1 MTSTKTDSSLARW
14 IEGQRFQYV
23 ITALIAI
30 NAIILGMQTSASIM
44 HSYGTLLN
52 TIDAIILSVFVVELL
67 LRMFV
72 HRWRFFKDA
81 WSIFDFIVVGIALIP
96 ASGPFSVL
104 RAFRVLRVLRLI
116 SVSKSMRTVIS
127 ALLQSLPG
135 LASIIMLLLLIF
147 YVAAV
152 MATTLFSATFPQW
165 FGSIGDSLYSL
176 FQIMTL
182 ESWSMGIVRPVM
194 EQHPAAWA
202 FFVPFILLATFTMLN
217 LFIAVVVNAMQT
229 KHEMEQGV
237 TDREALVEAHDEREA
252 MHQEITAMRQEIKA
266 LSDYIKT
273 QKSAD

>member
-1 MTSTKTDSSLARW
+1 MNTSKASGSLAQW
-14 IEGQRFQYV
+14 IESQGFQYF
-23 ITALIAI
+23 ITALIVI
-30 NAIILGMQTSASIM
+30 NAVILGLQTSPDIM
-44 HSYGTLLN
+44 QSYGTLL
-52 TIDAIILSVFVVELL
+52 TAIDMAILSVFVIELL
-67 LRMFV
+67 LRLFV
-72 HRWRFFKDA
+72 YRINFFKDP
-81 WSIFDFIVVGIALIP
+81 WSIFDFIVVTIALIP

-135 LASIIMLLLLIF
+135 LASIVMLLLLIF

-237 TDREALVEAHDEREA
+237 SDREALAEAHDEREA
-252 MHQEITAMRQEIKA
+252 MHDEIVQLRREIRA
-266 LSDYIKT
+266 LSESIQA
-273 QKSAD
+273 QKNTK

>member
-1 MTSTKTDSSLARW
+1 MNEKAESRLVQW
-14 IEGQRFQYV
+14 IEGKRFQYT
-23 ITALIAI
+23 ITALILI
-30 NAIILGMQTSASIM
+30 NAVTLGMQTSTTIM
-44 HSYGTLLN
+44 QNHGWWLSWV
-52 TIDAIILSVFVVELL
+52 DAVILTVFVVELV
-67 LRMFV
+67 LRLIV
-72 HRWRFFKDA
+72 HRWRFFTDA
-81 WSIFDFIVVGIALIP
+81 WSIFDFLVVTIALIP

-135 LASIIMLLLLIF
+135 LASIVMLLLLIF

-229 KHEMEQGV
+229 KHEMEQGMS
-237 TDREALVEAHDEREA
+237 DREALAEAHDEREVL
-252 MHQEITAMRQEIKA
+252 HEEIIALRQEVKA
-266 LSDYIKT
+266 LTQYIQ
-273 QKSAD
+273 QKHKAK

>member
-1 MTSTKTDSSLARW
+1 MNNTRATGSLAQW
-14 IEGQRFQYV
+14 IEGQRFQYF
-23 ITALIAI
+23 ITTLIVI
-30 NAIILGMQTSASIM
+30 NAVILGMQTSPDIM
-44 HSYGTLLN
+44 HSYGTILN
-52 TIDAIILSVFVVELL
+52 AIDMAILAVFVVELL
-67 LRMFV
+67 LRLYV
-72 HRWRFFKDA
+72 HRLNFFKDP
-81 WSIFDFIVVGIALIP
+81 WSIFDFIVVTIALIP

-135 LASIIMLLLLIF
+135 LASIVMLLLLIF

-237 TDREALVEAHDEREA
+237 SDREALAEAHDEREA
-252 MHQEITAMRQEIKA
+252 MHDEIVQLRQEIKA
-266 LSDYIKT
+266 LAKSIQAHKNSD
-273 QKSAD
+273 